1 MVSMRSL
8 MAYFLRD
15 TPRVWYFF
23 ACCLVILVLSY
34 KCRDIQAV
42 SFRNKVIFPSLVLI
56 CLFINPLSTHFLLKY
71 MEETRVLRFFWLVPA
86 TLVMAFATVKLLEKL
101 PKTSLRVA
109 GSLGMLCVTLLFCR
123 NLYYLRNTWK
133 GLIGNWYKMPP
144 VVLELC
150 DDILADTSH
159 EEKTAVFPFPLNM
172 WVHQYTTEIDIP
184 FAMYR
189 STYESDETIISLY
202 DAMMNKGED
211 PIDLDE
217 VAMYAKTGHYNY
229 IVLPRTGNFIGNLEE
244 NGYMELE
251 TVGSDVQE
259 ADSDYEREYVLYS
272 LTEELS

>member
-109 GSLGMLCVTLLFCR
+109 GSLGVLCVTLLLC
-123 NLYYLRNTWK
+123 LS
-133 GLIGNWYKMPP
+133 LIH
-144 VVLELC
+144 
-150 DDILADTSH
+150 I
-159 EEKTAVFPFPLNM
+159 
-172 WVHQYTTEIDIP
+172 
-184 FAMYR
+184 
-189 STYESDETIISLY
+189 
-202 DAMMNKGED
+202 
-211 PIDLDE
+211 
-217 VAMYAKTGHYNY
+217 
-229 IVLPRTGNFIGNLEE
+229 
-244 NGYMELE
+244 
-251 TVGSDVQE
+251 
-259 ADSDYEREYVLYS
+259 
-272 LTEELS
+272 